1 MSTQTTAGAREHA
14 RSQAGMITDSMPVLP
29 ATRWPNPP
37 EDVAPERLTWA
48 ETVPGGRYT
57 TKVLARGTRLR
68 LRDIAGSACANILLY
83 RADAP
88 WERLNVA
95 DTVKVPWQAYLGVG
109 HPLLSDQGR
118 VLATVVADTSGH
130 HDAFCGTTS
139 RATNEAKYGQ
149 GSLHSASP
157 AGRELFTVAA
167 AKNGLGPQDI
177 APPLSFFHGVRVEAD
192 GALTSTGSAG
202 SGATVD
208 LLIHLPVI
216 VMIANTA
223 HPLDPAPQF
232 ATTSLEVLAWKA
244 ADELGSLDDL
254 GPEYQRAVLNTEDAW
269 MASNL
274 EATE

>member
-1 MSTQTTAGAREHA
+1 MR
-14 RSQAGMITDSMPVLP
+14 IP
-29 ATRWPNPP
+29 ATPP
-37 EDVAPERLTWA
+37 AVEPSRLLWA
-48 ETVPGGRYT
+48 EAVPPGSYA
-57 TKVLARGTRLR
+57 TKVLGRGTRLR
-68 LRDIAGSACANILLY
+68 LIDPDGGACAHLLLY

-202 SGATVD
+202 SGA
-208 LLIHLPVI
+208 
-216 VMIANTA
+216 
-223 HPLDPAPQF
+223 
-232 ATTSLEVLAWKA
+232 
-244 ADELGSLDDL
+244 
-254 GPEYQRAVLNTEDAW
+254 
-269 MASNL
+269 
-274 EATE
+274 

>member
-1 MSTQTTAGAREHA
+1 MAGLSRRRAPVALRSGASTCDR
-14 RSQAGMITDSMPVLP
+14 
-29 ATRWPNPP
+29 
-37 EDVAPERLTWA
+37 
-48 ETVPGGRYT
+48 GRRH
-57 TKVLARGTRLR
+57 V
-68 LRDIAGSACANILLY
+68 GS
-83 RADAP
+83 P
-88 WERLNVA
+88 
-95 DTVKVPWQAYLGVG
+95 
-109 HPLLSDQGR
+109 H
-118 VLATVVADTSGH
+118 
-130 HDAFCGTTS
+130 AFCGTTS

-232 ATTSLEVLAWKA
+232 PTTSLEVLAWKA

-269 MASNL
+269 TASNL
-274 EATE
+274 EEIA